1 MLKLNSLSY
10 DDGQSL
16 EPTNAVIER
25 IICEFIHE
33 MNFQLLLIINHKL
46 QIS

>member
-1 MLKLNSLSY
+1 MIFSRLKLTSLSY

-25 IICEFIHE
+25 IICE
-33 MNFQLLLIINHKL
+33 
-46 QIS
+46 